1 MTITRSV
8 PGGEE
13 AEVMTALIQDPST
26 AAKLPLEQVAA
37 LTLRFAAITT
47 ALAARLADSCV
58 RAHAVAGDQ
67 TPMAVEE
74 AARHACCSE
83 YTICEQA
90 RAGRIPGATKP
101 GKRWRFTRE
110 GLDRWISSRRGR

>member
-1 MTITRSV
+1 MNTRSV
-8 PGGEE
+8 SRDDE
-13 AEVMTALIQDPST
+13 AQALMALIQDPST
-26 AAKLPLEQVAA
+26 AANLPLDQLAA
-37 LTLRFAAITT
+37 LAFRFAAITT
-47 ALAARLADSCV
+47 VLAAQLAEARARSRLDDGS
-58 RAHAVAGDQ
+58 Q
-67 TPMAVEE
+67 KPMSVEE
-74 AARHACCSE
+74 AAQHACCSE